1 MNLKD
6 ITLALSASMLI
17 LMPMACSGEKTPTTE
32 EQAPNHI
39 DIKTFDDLSEYFKYS
54 PDRGTVISGHRGG
67 MVTGYPE
74 NCIESFEKTLS
85 LMPSF
90 FEIDPRMTADS
101 VIVLMHDAKLDRTTT
116 GKGRVGDYTYEELQ
130 QFNLVDREGNMTPYK
145 IPTLEDCIT
154 WSQGKCVL
162 NLDIKDV
169 PTKTL
174 TDLLKKTG
182 AANVIYTVW
191 RPDQVLEYLEADPN
205 ATFSIWCRQPEELD
219 AYDAAGIP
227 WERVMVGYVGDSMN
241 EPKQRLYDGL
251 HERGVMCMISVAPTH
266 DVCLNNDCKV
276 QGYATEFERFMRPDI
291 VETDYPYLFMQLDQ
305 AKAPIELTLTEKQ

>member
-1 MNLKD
+1 MKTNVLKAA
-6 ITLALSASMLI
+6 TGVA
-17 LMPMACSGEKTPTTE
+17 MAAMMWAGCTGEKTA
-32 EQAPNHI
+32 Q
-39 DIKTFDDLSEYFKYS
+39 DIAQVSNYADIQTFDDLSNYFKYS
-54 PDRGTVISGHRGG
+54 PERPTVISGHRGG

-90 FEIDPRMTADS
+90 FEIDPRLTADS

-130 QFNLVDREGNMTPYK
+130 QFNLVDREGNVTPYK
-145 IPTLEDCIT
+145 IPRLEDCIA

-169 PTKTL
+169 PTKIM
-174 TDLLKKTG
+174 TDFLKKQG
-182 AANVIYTVW
+182 VANVIYTVW
-191 RPDQVLEYLEADPN
+191 RPDQVLEYLAADPN

-227 WERVMVGYVGDSMN
+227 WERVMVGYVGATM
-241 EPKQRLYDGL
+241 EQAKQRLYDGL

-276 QGYATEFERFMRPDI
+276 EGYATEFATFMRPDI

-305 AKAPIELTLTEKQ
+305 EKAPIERKL

>member
-1 MNLKD
+1 MTKNTIKISLG
-6 ITLALSASMLI
+6 IMIAALWCSCSQNQTSAD
-17 LMPMACSGEKTPTTE
+17 TTNSE
-32 EQAPNHI
+32 PNYI
-39 DIKTFDDLSEYFKYS
+39 DIKSFDELSEYFKYI
-54 PDRGTVISGHRGG
+54 PGRHTIISGHRGG

-90 FEIDPRMTADS
+90 FEIDPRLTADS

-116 GKGRVGDYTYEELQ
+116 GKGKVGDYTYEELQ
-130 QFNLVDREGNMTPYK
+130 KFNLVDREGNVTPYK
-145 IPTLEDCIT
+145 IPKLEDCIT

-169 PTKTL
+169 PMEIM
-174 TDLLKKTG
+174 TDFLKKQDVS
-182 AANVIYTVW
+182 NVIYTVW
-191 RPDQVLEYLEADPN
+191 RPDQVVAFLEADPN

-227 WERVMVGYVGDSMN
+227 WERVMVGYVGASM
-241 EPKQRLYDGL
+241 EEAKQRLYDGL

-276 QGYATEFERFMRPDI
+276 EGYATEFATFMRPDI
-291 VETDYPYLFMQLDQ
+291 IETDYPYLFMKLDETS
-305 AKAPIELTLTEKQ
+305 APIERKL

>member
-1 MNLKD
+1 MKISR
-6 ITLALSASMLI
+6 ITIAASAALAAIMWTGCAGDKNATA
-17 LMPMACSGEKTPTTE
+17 PE
-32 EQAPNHI
+32 EQPNYV
-39 DIKTFDDLSEYFKYS
+39 DIKTMTDLSEYFKYS

-74 NCIESFEKTLS
+74 NSIESFEKTLS

-90 FEIDPRMTADS
+90 FEIDPRLTADS

-116 GKGRVGDYTYEELQ
+116 GKGRVGDYTYKELQ
-130 QFNLVDREGNMTPYK
+130 QFNLVDREGNVTPYK
-145 IPTLEDCIT
+145 IPTLEECIA

-169 PTKTL
+169 PTKTM
-174 TDLLKKTG
+174 TDFLKKQG
-182 AANVIYTVW
+182 VANVIYTVW
-191 RPDQVLEYLEADPN
+191 RPDQVLEYLKADPN

-227 WERVMVGYVGDSMN
+227 WERVMVGYVGATMDQA
-241 EPKQRLYDGL
+241 KQRLYDGL

-276 QGYATEFERFMRPDI
+276 EGYKTEFETFMRPDI
-291 VETDYPYLFMQLDQ
+291 VETDYPYLFMRLDQ
-305 AKAPIELTLTEKQ
+305 EKAPIERKL

>member
-1 MNLKD
+1 MKVKS
-6 ITLALSASMLI
+6 IALALGTMLTLVSAGC
-17 LMPMACSGEKTPTTE
+17 AGNKTAQE
-32 EQAPNHI
+32 AAQEPNYV
-39 DIKTFDDLSEYFKYS
+39 DIKTFDDLSEYFKYN
-54 PDRGTVISGHRGG
+54 PERGTVISGHRGG
-67 MVTGYPE
+67 MVNGYPE

-90 FEIDPRMTADS
+90 FEIDPRLTADS

-130 QFNLVDREGNMTPYK
+130 QFNLVDRDGNVTPYK
-145 IPTLEDCIT
+145 IPTLEDCIK

-169 PTKTL
+169 PTKTM
-174 TDLLKKTG
+174 TDFLKKQG
-182 AANVIYTVW
+182 VSNVIYTVW

-205 ATFSIWCRQPEELD
+205 ATFSIWCRQPGELD

-227 WERVMVGYVGDSMN
+227 WERVMVGYVGDSMD
-241 EPKQRLYDGL
+241 EPKKRLYDGL

-266 DVCLNNDCKV
+266 DKCLNNDCKV
-276 QGYATEFERFMRPDI
+276 EGYATEFATFMRPDI
-291 VETDYPYLFMQLDQ
+291 IETDYPYLFMQLDETS
-305 AKAPIELTLTEKQ
+305 APIERKLK